1 MRRKPEIHLYL
12 PIVLVFC
19 FIYLFDPQL
28 DTMQVRKTV
37 KHTSASM
44 STVRHQG
51 RALTD
56 PGVFRK
62 KGTEKLETKFH
73 AVKLL
78 FITCNKKG

>member
-1 MRRKPEIHLYL
+1 
-12 PIVLVFC
+12 
-19 FIYLFDPQL
+19 
-28 DTMQVRKTV
+28 MQVRKTV